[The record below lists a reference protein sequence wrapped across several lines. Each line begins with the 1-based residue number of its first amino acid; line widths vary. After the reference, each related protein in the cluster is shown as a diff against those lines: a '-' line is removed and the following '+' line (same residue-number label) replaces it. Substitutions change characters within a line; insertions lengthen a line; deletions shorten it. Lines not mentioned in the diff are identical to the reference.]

1 MSIYPR
7 PIRLYGLLLYV
18 PLMLISLYKFYTM
31 WLYEIL
37 TYIFSFVDHDMFMRF
52 RGGGVGH
59 KMTRDLDELL
69 QSDCTIVD
77 PAYADNIEVDCGTL
91 EVLEGSDDVDE
102 DEDSDGEG
110 GRDDDDCIRAD
121 E

>member
-1 MSIYPR
+1 
-7 PIRLYGLLLYV
+7 
-18 PLMLISLYKFYTM
+18 M
-31 WLYEIL
+31 WLCDIL

-102 DEDSDGEG
+102 DEDSDDSDDEDEDSDGEG

-121 E
+121 EGEELDDDVLAQEGYGAL